1 MNSGFNKAV
10 ISLKLL
16 TKLEKKKKVTYFK
29 IQFKLNHKRLQ
40 ASVMCFEIYTVEQ
53 L

>member
-16 TKLEKKKKVTYFK
+16 TKLEKKKVTYFK